1 MAKSPGTV
9 SALELVHLFWDSLA
23 DVKAARL
30 SDDSL
35 ASRYLALP
43 ASLLVFEYRGYG
55 WSSNQFPKFSTLLSD
70 AEACLNAVPSI
81 LGSGDGSVPPMV
93 VYGRSMGSL
102 CACHLARR
110 FSDDLAG
117 VVVESGMSAM
127 RRLSEVRKMAQVDKK
142 FQV

>member
-1 MAKSPGTV
+1 M
-9 SALELVHLFWDSLA
+9 
-23 DVKAARL
+23 
-30 SDDSL
+30 
-35 ASRYLALP
+35 
-43 ASLLVFEYRGYG
+43 
-55 WSSNQFPKFSTLLSD
+55 
-70 AEACLNAVPSI
+70 PSI

-127 RRLSEVRKMAQVDKK
+127 RRLSEVR
-142 FQV
+142 